1 MNFASIQFLI
11 FLAVVWPIYWGLSG
25 RKKLQDLLL
34 LVISYYF
41 YASWDPRFLAL
52 IILITSVSHATAMWL
67 QRGPDADNEPKRK
80 PLLVAYLVFC
90 ALVLG
95 FFKYFNFFVDSGAQA
110 LQALGLDVSS
120 PHLEIILPAA
130 ISFYIFESISFVVG
144 AYQRTNQR
152 VASWV
157 EYSLFIAFFPKLVAG
172 PIERPNVLIP
182 QLQDPKRLTWD
193 DISEG
198 LYLVVLGLFKKVAI
212 ADGLAPTVSAVYDA
226 PGPHGAT
233 DIAIATL
240 AFTLQIYGDF
250 SGYSDIARGVS
261 RWFGIRLSLNFNVPY
276 ASMNPSEFWRRWHM
290 SLSSWLRDYVY
301 IPLGGNRAG
310 EWTARRN
317 LMATM
322 LFGGLWHGAAWTYV
336 LWGAYQGLLL
346 VAHRMAQP
354 VLRGAQGP
362 DPERLRGKLYA
373 VLAWSAFFVLT
384 AYGWLIFRAV
394 SLEQVG
400 VMSSTLAWGE
410 WKAPTL
416 NMPPLSA
423 LAGVP
428 LLVMVDILARRQG
441 GEHFHRTA
449 HPGLRGGLY
458 AALFFVLAMGFANA
472 RSTFIYFQ
480 F

>member
-1 MNFASIQFLI
+1 VNFASIQFLA
-11 FLAVVWPIYWGLSG
+11 FLAVVWPLYWGLN
-25 RKKLQDLLL
+25 RHKKLQDLLL
-34 LVISYYF
+34 LLASYFF
-41 YASWDPRFLAL
+41 YASWDPRFLVL
-52 IILITSVSHATAMWL
+52 IILITSVSHAAASWL
-67 QRGPDADNEPKRK
+67 QGERGAGHESKRK
-80 PLLVAYLVFC
+80 PVLVAYLVFC
-90 ALVLG
+90 AVVLG
-95 FFKYFNFFVDSGAQA
+95 FFKYFNFFADSGAQ
-110 LQALGLDVSS
+110 GLRAMGFDVSS

-130 ISFYIFESISFVVG
+130 ISFYVFESISFVVG

-157 EYSLFIAFFPKLVAG
+157 DYALFIAFFPKLVAG
-172 PIERPNVLIP
+172 PIERPNVLVP
-182 QLQDPKRLTWD
+182 QLQDVRRLRWT

-198 LYLVVLGLFKKVAI
+198 SYLVVLGLFKKIAI
-212 ADGLAPTVSAVYDA
+212 ADGLAPTVSAAYDA

-233 DIAIATL
+233 DVALATL

-250 SGYSDIARGVS
+250 SGYSDIARGIS

-276 ASMNPSEFWRRWHM
+276 SSMNPSEFWRRWHM

-301 IPLGGNRAG
+301 IPLGGNRSG

-322 LFGGLWHGAAWTYV
+322 LFGGLWHGAAWTYI

-346 VAHRMAQP
+346 VLHRIAQP
-354 VLRGAQGP
+354 ALRAAQGP
-362 DPERLRGKLYA
+362 AEAGARASLYKFA
-373 VLAWSAFFVLT
+373 AWLGFLILT

-400 VMSSTLAWGE
+400 SMSTTLVWGP
-410 WKAPTL
+410 WNAPTL
-416 NMPPLSA
+416 QMPPLSA

-428 LLVMVDILARRQG
+428 LLMVIDLLARRHG
-441 GEHFHRTA
+441 DEHFHRSA
-449 HPGLRGGLY
+449 HPGLRGLLY
-458 AALFFVLAMGFANA
+458 AALLFVLAMGFANA